1 MKLTPSDRL
10 QTLHTQYFA
19 GLESRISTLKAAGK
33 KVIRLD
39 IGSPDMPPAR
49 HILEALWQSV
59 QRADVHGYQPHR
71 GSKALL
77 EAWSRM
83 YQQRYQVDL
92 DPDQDIVPLLGSKEG
107 IFHLT
112 QAFVNPGDVVLI
124 PNPGYLTYES
134 AARFAGGQ
142 PYFMPLS
149 AERGYLPDL
158 NAIPREVAERAKI
171 MWLNYPN
178 NPTAAVASKSFFQQA
193 VNFARQNQI
202 ILCHDAAYSQVTY
215 DGYQSPSILQADDA
229 KDVCIEFNT
238 LSKSHNMAGW
248 RVGVAVGNP
257 ALLKNLYTLKTQL
270 DSSHFKPILDAAV
283 VAMTA
288 DQSWLEERNQIYQR
302 RRDQII
308 KALNDIGLYPNTPK
322 ASLYVW
328 SPIPAGWTSETFC
341 QALLDDIQV
350 SLTPGTV
357 FGKYGE
363 GYVRICVCAD
373 GEIIQEAMQRLQIW
387 MGKQ

>member
-10 QTLHTQYFA
+10 QTLQTQYFA
-19 GLESRISTLKAAGK
+19 GLESHISTLKAAGK

-373 GEIIQEAMQRLQIW
+373 EEIIREAMQRLQIW